1 MYNILLDITNTE
13 LFDISLIDS
22 SSLISLVIRFIFN
35 FLIVG
40 TIVKFI
46 YLPNS
51 KKPEYV
57 FPYLLIST
65 SIFLLIFM
73 LGAVKMK
80 IGIALGLFA
89 IFGII
94 RYRTNPVPIKQ
105 MTYLFTFIALS
116 VINGMVS
123 NKISYA
129 EIVVTNFIVLIIVA
143 FIEKYLLVN
152 KVLTKNVK
160 FERIDIIS
168 SEHRIELKLL
178 LEKRMGISIKDM
190 EIGDVDYLNDTT
202 KIKLYYYEK

>member
-1 MYNILLDITNTE
+1 
-13 LFDISLIDS
+13 
-22 SSLISLVIRFIFN
+22 
-35 FLIVG
+35 
-40 TIVKFI
+40 
-46 YLPNS
+46 
-51 KKPEYV
+51 
-57 FPYLLIST
+57 
-65 SIFLLIFM
+65 M